1 MSTHTHVTAPTQYI
15 QVKGNKL
22 AYRRY
27 GSGKGLPMVFMQ
39 HFTGTMD
46 NWDPAVMDALAKD
59 REVIIFNTTGISSS
73 EGEPKNN
80 TAAIAS
86 DAAAFIDALGLQQID
101 LLGFSMG
108 SFAAQQLTLDRPEL
122 VRKLILVGSGPRGGE
137 GLDTF
142 SPLVWDILSRTY
154 DPADELLLDTFFT
167 PSEASQQAG
176 RRFLDR
182 IRARVE
188 NRDPAISDKVVPAQL
203 AAITAWGTKHEGS
216 YDYLKEI
223 KVPVLIVS
231 GHDDI
236 IFPTVNNYILQ
247 QHLPD
252 AQLIIYPDTNHGS
265 IYQYPELFVIQVNL
279 FLKGIA

>member
-15 QVKGNKL
+15 QVNGNKL

-27 GSGKGLPMVFMQ
+27 GSGSGLPMVFLQ

-80 TAAIAS
+80 TGDIAK
-86 DAAAFIDALGLQQID
+86 DAAAFIDALGLKQID

-122 VRKLILVGSGPRGGE
+122 IRKLIIVGSGPRGGE

-142 SPLVWDILSRTY
+142 SPLVWDIFSRTY

-167 PSEASQQAG
+167 PSEASQLAG

-182 IRARVE
+182 IRARVQD
-188 NRDPAISDKVVPAQL
+188 RDPGISDKVIPAQL
-203 AAITAWGTKHEGS
+203 AAITAWGIKHEGS

-231 GHDDI
+231 GHNDI

-252 AQLIIYPDTNHGS
+252 AQLIIYPDSNHGS
-265 IYQYPELFVIQVNL
+265 IYQYPELFVTQVNL
-279 FLKGIA
+279 FLKN